1 MIEMTKTLNAE
12 HVIYTLT
19 AYEDNEVIYNE
30 SVEVTKDT
38 TLDEAAIK
46 KILVMTLLHDNYQ
59 IVVDELVDTIQV
71 EHG

>member
-1 MIEMTKTLNAE
+1 MTKTLNAE
-12 HVIYTLT
+12 HSVYTLK
-19 AYEDNEVIYNE
+19 AYKDNEVIYNE